1 MARVLVVEDE
11 KDSRDFVAE
20 YLKREG
26 HTVSTAAD
34 GQTALRK
41 LLNQRTEVI
50 ILDVRMPRMDGIG
63 LLEVIRAYLRWHRLP
78 VILLTGNAEPQEM
91 TRARELGVEYIFH
104 KANFQLAELGEAV
117 EAVCHPPDGGND
129 TIAC

>member
-1 MARVLVVEDE
+1 MPHVMVVEDE

-34 GQTALRK
+34 GETALRK
-41 LLNQRTEVI
+41 LLNQRADAV

-63 LLEVIRAYLRWHRLP
+63 LLEVLRSYLRWHNMP
-78 VILLTGNAEPQEM
+78 VLLVTGEASPEEL
-91 TRARELGVEYIFH
+91 RKARDLGVVYI
-104 KANFQLAELGEAV
+104 
-117 EAVCHPPDGGND
+117 
-129 TIAC
+129 